1 MGVFNAPS
9 LPPLLIGKIP
19 EIVVHQ
25 KEENDLRTKRKKG
38 QVISPPSNFS
48 FYIYTSILQLLTT
61 TTTLYGCL
69 HRPTHTILFLFLPT
83 LLPFFFSCS
92 SPRSIKAFLI
102 WRNRFLLD
110 ISIPSSCWR
119 NEKPPL
125 GHTHTH
131 TQEKKKK
138 WGGGRIISS

>member
-1 MGVFNAPS
+1 MATPSRAFFFFLPFSFSLPYGLIPSCFFTFLNQKGVFSQRVGVFNAPS

-83 LLPFFFSCS
+83 LLPFFFFVFKSA
-92 SPRSIKAFLI
+92 I
-102 WRNRFLLD
+102 
-110 ISIPSSCWR
+110 
-119 NEKPPL
+119 
-125 GHTHTH
+125 H
-131 TQEKKKK
+131 
-138 WGGGRIISS
+138 